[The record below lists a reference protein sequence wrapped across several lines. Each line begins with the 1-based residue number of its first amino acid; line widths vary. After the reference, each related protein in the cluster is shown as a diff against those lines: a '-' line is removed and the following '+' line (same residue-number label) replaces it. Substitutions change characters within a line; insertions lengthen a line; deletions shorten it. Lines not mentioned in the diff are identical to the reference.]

1 MSQNGHEDRQTKD
14 DTPTDKDDEIP
25 VENLTR
31 KDIADDSQHNAG
43 DQPAYA
49 STGNGNEAAAA
60 SADAAPQDDDHE
72 SPPAPPPDLSQ
83 LLEAEQ
89 AKSAQYEQK
98 LQLALADYQNLS
110 KRTASEIDSRVLK
123 QMSDVM
129 TSLIDIRDDFI
140 RAKDAFAKDNIDSS
154 GLDSILR
161 NMDSVLAKYEVNP
174 IDALGEIFD
183 PNMHEAISVETD
195 PSLDDATIVRE
206 LRRGYTFRNTIIRP
220 SMVAISK
227 KE

>member
-1 MSQNGHEDRQTKD
+1 MSQNDEYHKTEDD
-14 DTPTDKDDEIP
+14 ASPNPDKDDEIP
-25 VENLTR
+25 VENLTD
-31 KDIADDSQHNAG
+31 KNTTTTTYDSKHDADNQLTC
-43 DQPAYA
+43 A
-49 STGNGNEAAAA
+49 SSDANDEAATA
-60 SADAAPQDDDHE
+60 SSDIAPQDNHE
-72 SPPAPPPDLSQ
+72 LSPDLSQ

-89 AKSAQYEQK
+89 AKSAEYEQK
-98 LQLALADYQNLS
+98 LHLALADYQNLS
-110 KRTASEIDSRVLK
+110 KRTASEIDSRVLQ

-140 RAKDAFAKDNIDSS
+140 RAKDAFTKDSIDSS

-161 NMDSVLAKYEVNP
+161 NMDSVFAKYEVNP

-183 PNMHEAISVETD
+183 PNMHEAISVQTD
-195 PSLDDATIVRE
+195 PSLDDSTIVRE

-220 SMVAISK
+220 SMVVISK